1 MITFLAMIAGALT
14 SAAWVAKEPWCY
26 VYALIA
32 SGFFVAVR
40 RMQ

>member
-14 SAAWVAKEPWCY
+14 SAAWVAPQPWCY
-26 VYALIA
+26 GYALIA
-32 SGFFVAVR
+32 SVFFVAVR